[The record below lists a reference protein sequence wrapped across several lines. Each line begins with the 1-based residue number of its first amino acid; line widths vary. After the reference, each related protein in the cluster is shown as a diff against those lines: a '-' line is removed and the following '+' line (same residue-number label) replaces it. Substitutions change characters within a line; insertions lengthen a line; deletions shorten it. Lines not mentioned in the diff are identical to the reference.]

1 MEESPARMRGL
12 DGAVG
17 KILKNALCFV
27 KIAKRGRREVCVLF
41 DLRAKDARKWKG
53 ASFFA
58 CRGL

>member
-27 KIAKRGRREVCVLF
+27 KIAKRGRREVRVLF
-41 DLRAKDARKWKG
+41 DLRAKDARK
-53 ASFFA
+53 
-58 CRGL
+58 